1 MECNHGII
9 SREHHEPSLH
19 SRDRPALEVIDQFT
33 TFAASRPSLAS
44 LFLRSVC
51 SSLDADGRV
60 GSRLGRPFSVGAAM
74 QVRSYPLAHQN
85 AKVAQKTSLSAN

>member
-1 MECNHGII
+1 MECNHSII
-9 SREHHEPSLH
+9 SREHREPSLH

-33 TFAASRPSLAS
+33 TFAASRLAS

-74 QVRSYPLAHQN
+74 QVRSYPLAH
-85 AKVAQKTSLSAN
+85 